1 MGCEPQK
8 QTMLAKS
15 PEDTVAPLEGA
26 AEGTAAPFT
35 VAFLPMFAGGEYS
48 DPEPAGT
55 RSIP

>member
-1 MGCEPQK
+1 
-8 QTMLAKS
+8 MLAKS